1 MSTFRNKSPIG
12 GKTGKKELAKK
23 KGWINASSTRINVS
37 IRFDTNRLRNRPFFF
52 CHTCLFFYLS
62 SRVRKTGN
70 ITFQWWLLLAS
81 PVIDDVRLFLIDI
94 RLWLRCCNER
104 WLDSVSIAS
113 YLHIGRRPICRP
125 ASHFSCDVHQNAHEE
140 TVTVLSLSLSFCLTR
155 QPNFQKM
162 YE

>member
-23 KGWINASSTRINVS
+23 RLNKCEQYTNQRLDQIWYKPVKKST
-37 IRFDTNRLRNRPFFF
+37 LFF
-52 CHTCLFFYLS
+52 LPYMSFFYLS

>member
-1 MSTFRNKSPIG
+1 M
-12 GKTGKKELAKK
+12 
-23 KGWINASSTRINVS
+23 
-37 IRFDTNRLRNRPFFF
+37 
-52 CHTCLFFYLS
+52 
-62 SRVRKTGN
+62 RKTGN

-104 WLDSVSIAS
+104 WLDSVSITS

-155 QPNFQKM
+155 QPNFKKNAWITNSYIRHRSNWLILNLIWAYRGNSQWNLMKSHWHCSTNNPK
-162 YE
+162 YS